1 MDRDLKATLK
11 RIEDK
16 LDVLL
21 EDAGLEP
28 GGPRC
33 PHCGSFEVEP
43 TPDFERP
50 HRLTCH
56 ACRKSTTPEQEA
68 VNG

>member
-28 GGPRC
+28 AGPLC
-33 PHCGSFEVEP
+33 PFCGSDKVEP
-43 TPDFERP
+43 TPEFGRP
-50 HRLTCH
+50 NRLSCH
-56 ACRKSTTPEQEA
+56 SCRKSTTPEQEA